1 MRQNKDTFHKIL
13 KQVRPYRHILL
24 LSLVFAVISVARTL
38 YAPILVGD
46 ALDKIIGVG
55 KVDFDAIFHIL
66 KKLGLI
72 IAVTGIAQWCMN
84 LCNNTIVY
92 RVVKDVRM
100 KAFSHL
106 QKLPLKYIDSHS
118 NGETLSR
125 IITDVEQFS
134 DGLLMGFSQLFTGV
148 VTIVGTL
155 FFMLSINVHI
165 SLVVILITPISLFV
179 ASFIAKRTYVLFKR
193 QSEVR
198 AEMTSLVNEMA
209 GDQKTIQTFG
219 YGKRALSRFDKINE
233 ALRECSLKAIF
244 FSSITNPS
252 TRFINGL
259 VYAGVGIVG
268 AIFAMHGVI
277 SVGRLSCF
285 LSYANQYTKPF
296 NEISSVVTELQN
308 AFACARRVF
317 EYIEEKPETEDG
329 ENVKELGAV
338 DGSLK
343 LADVSF
349 SYNKEKELLKNL
361 NLEVK
366 PGQKIAIVGPT
377 GCGKTTLI
385 NLLMRFYDVDDGA
398 IYFSG
403 TDIMEI
409 KRDSLR
415 SNYGMVLQ
423 DTWLKSGTI
432 AKNIAYGNPLATKE
446 EIEEAAKAAYAH
458 SFIRRMKDG
467 YDTVITEDGGNL
479 SQGQKQLL
487 CIARVMLKLPPVLIL
502 DEATSSI
509 DTRTEIKIQD
519 AFKKMMEG
527 RTSFIVAHR
536 LSTIQGAD
544 VILVM
549 KDGNIIEQGN
559 HETLLKKGGFYAN
572 LYKSQFS
579 CNSSAM
585 HKVTKI

>member
-24 LSLVFAVISVARTL
+24 LSLVFAVISVALTL

-415 SNYGMVLQ
+415 SNYGMVFAGYMV
-423 DTWLKSGTI
+423 KI
-432 AKNIAYGNPLATKE
+432 RHHRKE
-446 EIEEAAKAAYAH
+446 H
-458 SFIRRMKDG
+458 C
-467 YDTVITEDGGNL
+467 L
-479 SQGQKQLL
+479 W
-487 CIARVMLKLPPVLIL
+487 
-502 DEATSSI
+502 
-509 DTRTEIKIQD
+509 
-519 AFKKMMEG
+519 
-527 RTSFIVAHR
+527 
-536 LSTIQGAD
+536 
-544 VILVM
+544 
-549 KDGNIIEQGN
+549 
-559 HETLLKKGGFYAN
+559 
-572 LYKSQFS
+572 
-579 CNSSAM
+579 
-585 HKVTKI
+585 